1 MPLRPLAAVLLAA
14 PLVASFASCHA
25 DPAPVA
31 PPAVVTLPP
40 PSVATAMPLVV
51 VAPSPPPP
59 ARDLP
64 GVDTHGLDARERAEW
79 ADLVRELMA
88 PCLSVAVPVGQC
100 VEEHRD
106 CRACAPAAEWVAH
119 AVHEG
124 LAPEQIRAR
133 YLSRFDPVGVKSL
146 PLGGSPS
153 RGPADAPV
161 TVVEFVD
168 LECPHCREGSRQLDA
183 AFDAHPGKV
192 RIVFKS
198 FALSAHPHA
207 EAAARAAF
215 AAGRQGKF
223 WEMEHLLL
231 EGQEHLEPRDIEGY
245 ARSLKLDLA
254 RWRADMASPA
264 VAQRVAGDRQLG
276 DDLKL
281 RGTPTFYVDGREVA
295 EDDTLED
302 RIRQEL

>member
-1 MPLRPLAAVLLAA
+1 MPPRPLTAVLLPVA
-14 PLVASFASCHA
+14 LVAAFASCHA
-25 DPAPVA
+25 DPAPAA
-31 PPAVVTLPP
+31 PPTTVTLPM
-40 PSVATAMPLVV
+40 AQAMPSTAPVV
-51 VAPSPPPP
+51 VAPPPPQP
-59 ARDLP
+59 APELA

-79 ADLVRELMA
+79 AELVRALIS
-88 PCLSVAVPVGQC
+88 PCPSVAVPLAQC

-106 CRACAPAAEWVAH
+106 CRACAPAAAWVAH

-133 YLSRFDPVGVKSL
+133 YLSRFDPAGVKSL
-146 PLGGSPS
+146 PLDGSPA
-153 RGPADAPV
+153 RGAADAPV

-183 AFDAHPGKV
+183 VFDAHPGKV

-198 FALSAHPHA
+198 FALTAHPHA

-223 WEMEHLLL
+223 WEMERLLL

-245 ARSLKLDLA
+245 ARSLKLDMA
-254 RWRADMASPA
+254 RWRVDMASPA

-281 RGTPTFYVDGREVA
+281 RGTPTFFVDGRELG
-295 EDDTLED
+295 EDDTLEERVGQD
-302 RIRQEL
+302 L